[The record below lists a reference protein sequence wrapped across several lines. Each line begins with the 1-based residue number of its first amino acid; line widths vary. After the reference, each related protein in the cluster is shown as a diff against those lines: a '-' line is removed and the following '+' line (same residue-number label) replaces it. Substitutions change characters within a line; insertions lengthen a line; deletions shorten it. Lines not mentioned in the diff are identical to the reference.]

1 MQKTMIAFGDS
12 GCGFFVR
19 TQHPVYVLTVVPFFL
34 ANRNVLIVHG
44 EMEAVKRTCAV
55 TGRLAANETMRWR
68 KCRFWNCAT
77 YRCDR
82 ENDNFWGIC
91 CREKGGTNARA
102 SGLGCANCQH
112 QHFGCGNFSW
122 WCFLAATAA
131 SVGEND
137 SHLPKIVVVVGPFL
151 HGGTGICS
159 RPSHSQ
165 WDPGLQS
172 QVDRAVFN

>member
-1 MQKTMIAFGDS
+1 MQKTKIAFGDS
-12 GCGFFVR
+12 GCEFFVR
-19 TQHPVYVLTVVPFFL
+19 TQHPVHVLTVVPFFL

-55 TGRLAANETMRWR
+55 TGRLAANGTMRWR

-122 WCFLAATAA
+122 WCFWLPQLHPWGKTTHTCPKLWWLWVCSCMGEPAFAA
-131 SVGEND
+131 
-137 SHLPKIVVVVGPFL
+137 
-151 HGGTGICS
+151 